1 MDTTVKRYMMSYV
14 SKEDTPRVLNE
25 IAESVRVARVRLMKD
40 VDWVNTDHS
49 PSPTYRKLEALVGE
63 ISSLVEKES
72 TRAKELRAQAE
83 ELIAEAE
90 AIEFGVRN

>member
-1 MDTTVKRYMMSYV
+1 MDTTMSYV

-63 ISSLVEKES
+63 ILSLVEKES
-72 TRAKELRAQAE
+72 TRAKELRARAE
-83 ELIAEAE
+83 ELIAEAVE
-90 AIEFGVRN
+90 IEFGFRN